1 MYERESNMLSLISVF
16 AIGALIGAAM
26 ALLMAP
32 QSGPETRMMLKD
44 KSTEIRDKAVGT
56 AEETRARAGHT
67 LDEISSKAK
76 ERISIMK
83 ERGEEMIDEGRARL

>member
-44 KSTEIRDKAVGT
+44 KSTEIKDKAVGT
-56 AEETRARAGHT
+56 AEETRHRAGQT

-76 ERISIMK
+76 ERISSLK
-83 ERGEEMIDEGRARL
+83 DRGEEMIDEGRAHF